1 MATADMITTMIELR
15 NARWAVAVAAGVVL
29 VAGCSGKDD
38 SANHSNSAAP
48 TTPREQLVL
57 TPEEFPAGTKKLDL
71 PPEQLQSTVGDLTAT
86 QQNAT
91 FTPAECGSTQQDLAA
106 ATKELL
112 AQSSISAAT
121 GKSGQIFVEFV
132 SGRTGDLQR
141 IADGNKRCG
150 SVEVVATYDGH
161 QVTASQRVTSQ
172 PAPQE
177 LNGANA
183 IAYHATS
190 TATTDVSGTPL
201 TQNAYLGYAEVRG
214 ITVAV
219 RVAALDDSL
228 DQAAF
233 DQFFVAAVQK
243 VVKAA

>member
-1 MATADMITTMIELR
+1 M
-15 NARWAVAVAAGVVL
+15 AAGAVL
-29 VAGCSGKDD
+29 VAGCSSSKDD
-38 SANHSNSAAP
+38 SADHWNSAAP
-48 TTPREQLVL
+48 STPREQLVL
-57 TPEEFPAGTKKLDL
+57 TQEEFPAGTKKLDL

-91 FTPAECGSTQQDLAA
+91 FTPAECGSTQQDLGA

-150 SVEVVATYDGH
+150 SVEVVANYDGH
-161 QVTASQRVTSQ
+161 QVSATERVTDQ
-172 PAPQE
+172 PVPQE
-177 LNGANA
+177 LKGANA

-190 TATTDVSGTPL
+190 TAKTDASDQPL

>member
-1 MATADMITTMIELR
+1 MIELR
-15 NARWAVAVAAGVVL
+15 NARWAVAMAAGAVL
-29 VAGCSGKDD
+29 VAGCGSEHD
-38 SANHSNSAAP
+38 SAEHSKSAAP
-48 TTPREQLVL
+48 STPREQLVL
-57 TPEEFPAGTKKLDL
+57 TQEEFPAGTKKLDL

-91 FTPAECGSTQQDLAA
+91 FTPAECGSTQQDLGAV
-106 ATKELL
+106 TKELL
-112 AQSSISAAT
+112 AQSSIAAAT

-150 SVEVVATYDGH
+150 SVEVVASYDGH
-161 QVTASQRVTSQ
+161 QVTAKERVTDQ
-172 PAPQE
+172 AVPQE
-177 LNGANA
+177 LKGANA

-190 TATTDVSGTPL
+190 TATTDASDKPL

-243 VVKAA
+243 VTKAA

>member
-1 MATADMITTMIELR
+1 MIDLR
-15 NARWAVAVAAGVVL
+15 NARWAVAMAAGAVL
-29 VAGCSGKDD
+29 VAGCGSSKDH
-38 SANHSNSAAP
+38 SADHSNSAAP
-48 TTPREQLVL
+48 TTPRDQLVL
-57 TPEEFPAGTKKLDL
+57 SQEEFPAGTKKLDL

-91 FTPAECGSTQQDLAA
+91 FTPAECGSTQQDLGA

-141 IADGNKRCG
+141 IAEGNKRCG

-161 QVTASQRVTSQ
+161 QVTASERVTDQ
-172 PAPQE
+172 AVPQE
-177 LNGANA
+177 LKGANA

-190 TATTDVSGTPL
+190 TAKTDASDKPL

-219 RVAALDDSL
+219 RIAALDDSL

-243 VVKAA
+243 VLKAA

>member
-1 MATADMITTMIELR
+1 MIIAMIELR
-15 NARWAVAVAAGVVL
+15 SARWAVAMAAGAVL
-29 VAGCSGKDD
+29 VAGCGSKGD
-38 SANHSNSAAP
+38 STDRWNSAAP

-57 TPEEFPAGTKKLDL
+57 TQDEFPAGTKKLDL
-71 PPEQLQSTVGDLTAT
+71 PPEQLQSTVGDLAAT

-91 FTPAECGSTQQDLAA
+91 FTPAECGSTQQDLGA

-112 AQSSISAAT
+112 GQSSISAAT

-161 QVTASQRVTSQ
+161 QVNATQRVTNQ
-172 PAPQE
+172 PVPQD
-177 LNGANA
+177 LKGANA
-183 IAYHATS
+183 IAFHATS
-190 TATTDVSGTPL
+190 TAKTDVGGAPL

-219 RVAALDDSL
+219 RFAALDDSL

-243 VVKAA
+243 VAKAA

>member
-1 MATADMITTMIELR
+1 MITSMIELR
-15 NARWAVAVAAGVVL
+15 NARWAVAMAAGVVL
-29 VAGCSGKDD
+29 VAGCSSKDD

-214 ITVAV
+214 LTVAV

>member
-1 MATADMITTMIELR
+1 MIELR
-15 NARWAVAVAAGVVL
+15 NARWTVAMAAVAVL
-29 VAGCSGKDD
+29 VAGCSSKDD
-38 SANHSNSAAP
+38 SADHSSAP

-91 FTPAECGSTQQDLAA
+91 FTPAECGSTQQDLGA

-161 QVTASQRVTSQ
+161 QVTASERVTSQ
-172 PAPQE
+172 PVPQG

-190 TATTDVSGTPL
+190 TATTDASGTPL

-219 RVAALDDSL
+219 RLAALDDSL